1 MKQYHRLETPKIYAL
16 VKAEVLDDDGNLSD
30 GDLVDPSTSI
40 QIIIADP
47 TGKVVQ
53 ELISMDHI
61 STGKYSF
68 SGYTIPS
75 SALTG
80 TYPYEIR
87 AKEGIKGVSPGGAF
101 EVIGE
106 IA

>member
-47 TGKVVQ
+47 TGAVVQ
-53 ELISMDHI
+53 VLASMDHI
-61 STGKYSF
+61 STGKYSY
-68 SGYTIPS
+68 SGYTLPG
-75 SALTG
+75 SAVTG
-80 TYPYEIR
+80 TYTYEIR
-87 AKEGIKGVSPGGAF
+87 AKEGTKTVTSNGAF
-101 EVIGE
+101 EVIEE
-106 IA
+106 IV